1 MSPSIFFALFSR
13 IILAV
18 MLPVLAPILI
28 FLAPMLL
35 VATEASASG
44 GLLGLRRA
52 VFKIQVVSQSPD
64 WSRPWLLVPGGAGSG
79 SGFYIGN
86 GRILTNAHVVAGA
99 SFITVQRDGDPNPV
113 PARVVHI
120 AHDADLALLEPADL
134 SVFDGTAPL
143 RLGGLPRLR
152 SPVSTIGYPA
162 GGDQISITDG
172 VVSRLGWRTYVHT
185 GSHQHL
191 LIQVDSAINPGNSG
205 GPVLQG
211 RLVVGVAF
219 QAFTAAENTG
229 YIIPTPVVRRFLLDV
244 EDGRYDGHPDDGL
257 TWMRWALANPATAKF
272 HGLSADQRRGVKIT
286 AVSPLGST
294 FGRIEPGDVLV
305 AVNGEEV
312 GVDGKV
318 NFEGERVDFPTLID
332 LRQIGEEIHLD
343 VLRGGQ
349 KRRIPVRLKV
359 RDPSYRTGFQHVAR
373 PRYTVFGGLVFTALS
388 RSWLRTFGNNW
399 IRRAPLLPRWID
411 EWSDFAEEAAGREDV
426 VILSARLPD
435 PVNTWVREQMH
446 GVVDRVDG
454 IKVVSVR
461 HLHELL
467 QAAGGQWIE
476 ITFQGDVDS
485 IVLDRVKAAEATPII
500 NQRFSVEPPFWFH
513 GPEVDGAIHSFEG
526 RGVSDS
532 PKAGGT
538 P

>member
-1 MSPSIFFALFSR
+1 MSHVIVRL
-13 IILAV
+13 ILCSAV
-18 MLPVLAPILI
+18 LCVGSSKA
-28 FLAPMLL
+28 F
-35 VATEASASG
+35 ASG

-64 WSRPWLLVPGGAGSG
+64 WSRPWLLMPGGTGNG

-99 SFITVQRDGDPNPV
+99 SFITVQRDGDPTPV
-113 PARVVHI
+113 PARVIHI

-134 SVFDGTAPL
+134 SVFQGTTPL

-185 GSHQHL
+185 GAHQHL

-219 QAFTAAENTG
+219 QSFTAAENTG

-257 TWMRWALANPATAKF
+257 TWMRWSLANPATAKF
-272 HGLSADQRRGVKIT
+272 HGLEGEQRRGVKIT
-286 AVSPLGST
+286 AVSPNGST
-294 FGRIEPGDVLV
+294 FGLIERGDVLIS
-305 AVNGEEV
+305 VNGQEI

-318 NFEGERVDFPTLID
+318 TFEGERVDFPTLID
-332 LRQIGEEIHLD
+332 LRQIGEEIQLGI
-343 VLRGGQ
+343 LRGGQ
-349 KRRIPVRLKV
+349 KHMVPVRLKV
-359 RDPSYRTGFQHVAR
+359 RDPSYRTGFQHAAR
-373 PRYTVFGGLVFTALS
+373 PRYTVFGGLVFTSLS

-399 IRRAPLLPRWID
+399 TRRAPLLPRWID
-411 EWSDFAEEAAGREDV
+411 EWSDFAEEAAGREDL
-426 VILSARLPD
+426 VILTARLPD
-435 PVNTWVREQMH
+435 AVNTWVREQIH

-454 IKVVSVR
+454 VKVVSVR

-476 ITFQGDVDS
+476 ITFHGDVDS
-485 IVLDRVKAAEATPII
+485 IVLDRAKAAAATPQI

-513 GPEVDGAIHSFEG
+513 GPEFDGAISSFDG
-526 RGVSDS
+526 RQPRETTESGK
-532 PKAGGT
+532 PGG
-538 P
+538 PP